1 MKISRYVNSNY
12 GNSNSG
18 SSRIAV
24 FRKKYKVG
32 EVLHGRLLKWE
43 KQKLGWVEVNDQTLL
58 ANISSSPT
66 PGDSLI
72 FLVEQLYPDIIL
84 KEISADELS
93 QGGFFVNP
101 ADITREFVAKR
112 AAFEA
117 QSRSIISNAYGQNA
131 ISNADK
137 PTHFLQVIE
146 EDSKSLILYFE
157 TLECVSKLNSALKH
171 SSLHYLPWLMP
182 LALNQ
187 EIVLKVKEDVQNQDN
202 SFYELF
208 YAFDHP
214 SSASQSMRLKI
225 MYKKPQCGFKLLTD
239 SQNLSILL
247 APQFKENFPEYLGIE
262 KIPPHYAG
270 GFLSELL
277 GAR

>member
-1 MKISRYVNSNY
+1 MKISKY
-12 GNSNSG
+12 GNSSYGSSNSG
-18 SSRIAV
+18 SSRIDI

-43 KQKLGWVEVNDQTLL
+43 NQKLGWVEVNDQTLL
-58 ANISSSPT
+58 ANISSSPN

-93 QGGFFVNP
+93 QGGCFINP
-101 ADITREFVAKR
+101 TDITREFVAKR

-117 QSRSIISNAYGQNA
+117 QSRSILNKSYTQHAVSNT
-131 ISNADK
+131 DK
-137 PTHFLQVIE
+137 LTYFLQVL
-146 EDSKSLILYFE
+146 EDDTKSLILYFE
-157 TLECVSKLNSALKH
+157 TLECVSKLNSALKR

-187 EIVLKVKEDVQNQDN
+187 EIVLKVKKDSQNQDN
-202 SFYELF
+202 SFFELF

-214 SSASQSMRLKI
+214 SSAAQPMRFKI

-239 SQNLSILL
+239 SLNLSRLL
-247 APQFKENFPEYLGIE
+247 APKFKDNFPEYLGIE
-262 KIPPHYAG
+262 RIPSHYAG

-277 GAR
+277 GSQ

>member
-1 MKISRYVNSNY
+1 MKISKYGNRNY
-12 GNSNSG
+12 GSSNSA
-18 SSRIAV
+18 SSRIGV
-24 FRKKYKVG
+24 FRKKYKIG

-43 KQKLGWVEVNDQTLL
+43 NQKLGWIEVDDQTLL

-66 PGDSLI
+66 PGDSLV

-93 QGGFFVNP
+93 QGGHFINP

-117 QSRSIISNAYGQNA
+117 QSRSILNKAYGHNA
-131 ISNADK
+131 ASNTDK
-137 PTHFLQVIE
+137 LTHFLEVIE

-157 TLECVSKLNSALKH
+157 TLECVSKLNSSLKK
-171 SSLHYLPWLMP
+171 SSLHYLPWIMP

-187 EIVLKVKEDVQNQDN
+187 EIVLKVKKDAQNEGN
-202 SFYELF
+202 SFFELF

-214 SSASQSMRLKI
+214 SSAAQSMRLKI

-239 SQNLSILL
+239 SQNLNKLL
-247 APQFKENFPEYLGIE
+247 APRFKENFPDFLGVE
-262 KIPPHYAG
+262 KIPSHYAG